1 VSESIVN
8 IVLGKVAEAVNRELE
23 AIEKKIMKSVEQGI
37 GALVTKIENISSR
50 VEALESKVRQI
61 EIDVNNFK
69 TSALEAVAKGFMS
82 INVKAIATELT
93 GELLKVNEKV
103 LTDAVASK
111 VSELVA
117 ISKDASESVKRV
129 ADASQQIV
137 EYYKALAEF
146 SKTVEALRNSVS
158 GLNDAVDELRKSIK
172 DARDATNEIRD
183 KLNSFEKS
191 AKESLTEI
199 SRRLDTVNASI
210 SDLMIARPP
219 QQQQQQEQ
227 QL

>member
-1 VSESIVN
+1 MSESIVS
-8 IVLGKVAEAVNRELE
+8 IVLEKVTEAVNRELE
-23 AIEKKIMKSVEQGI
+23 AIEKKITKSVEQGLTAI
-37 GALVTKIENISSR
+37 AAKIENISSR

-69 TSALEAVAKGFMS
+69 TSALEAVAKGFIS

-117 ISKDASESVKRV
+117 ISKDASESIKRV
-129 ADASQQIV
+129 ADASQQIA

-146 SKTVEALRNSVS
+146 SKAVEALRNGVS

-191 AKESLTEI
+191 AKESLAEI
-199 SRRLDTVNASI
+199 SRRIDAVNASI

-219 QQQQQQEQ
+219 QQQQ
-227 QL
+227 L

>member
-1 VSESIVN
+1 VSIV
-8 IVLGKVAEAVNRELE
+8 LEKVTEAVNRELE
-23 AIEKKIMKSVEQGI
+23 AIEKKITKSVEQGLTAI
-37 GALVTKIENISSR
+37 AAKIENISSR

-69 TSALEAVAKGFMS
+69 TSALEAVAKGFIS

-117 ISKDASESVKRV
+117 ISKDASESIKRV
-129 ADASQQIV
+129 ADASQQIA

-146 SKTVEALRNSVS
+146 SKAVEALRNGVS

-191 AKESLTEI
+191 AKESLAEI
-199 SRRLDTVNASI
+199 SRRIDAVNASI

-219 QQQQQQEQ
+219 QQQQ
-227 QL
+227 L

>member
-1 VSESIVN
+1 MSESIVS
-8 IVLGKVAEAVNRELE
+8 IVLEKVAEAVNRELE
-23 AIEKKIMKSVEQGI
+23 AIEKKIVKSAEQGLTAI
-37 GALVTKIENISSR
+37 AAKIENISSR

-61 EIDVNNFK
+61 EIDVNSFK

-82 INVKAIATELT
+82 INAKAIATELA

-103 LTDAVASK
+103 LADAVESK

-117 ISKDASESVKRV
+117 VSKGASESVKRV

-137 EYYKALAEF
+137 EYCKALAEF
-146 SKTVEALRNSVS
+146 SKAVEALRNSVS

-172 DARDATNEIRD
+172 DARDAANEIRD

-191 AKESLTEI
+191 TKESLAEI
-199 SRRLDTVNASI
+199 SRRLDAVNASI
-210 SDLMIARPP
+210 SDLMSDLMVARPP
-219 QQQQQQEQ
+219 QQQQQ
-227 QL
+227 L

>member
-1 VSESIVN
+1 VSIV
-8 IVLGKVAEAVNRELE
+8 LEKVTEAVNRELE
-23 AIEKKIMKSVEQGI
+23 AIEKKITKSVEQGLTAI
-37 GALVTKIENISSR
+37 AAKIENISSR

-69 TSALEAVAKGFMS
+69 TSALEAVAKGFIS

-117 ISKDASESVKRV
+117 ISKDASESIKRV
-129 ADASQQIV
+129 ADASQQIA

-146 SKTVEALRNSVS
+146 SKAVEALRNGVS

-191 AKESLTEI
+191 AKESLAEI
-199 SRRLDTVNASI
+199 SRRIDAVNASI

-219 QQQQQQEQ
+219 QQQQQ
-227 QL
+227 L

>member
-1 VSESIVN
+1 VSESIVS
-8 IVLGKVAEAVNRELE
+8 IVLEKVTEAVNRELE
-23 AIEKKIMKSVEQGI
+23 AIEKKITKSVEQGLTAI
-37 GALVTKIENISSR
+37 AAKIENISSR

-69 TSALEAVAKGFMS
+69 TSALEAVAKGFIS

-117 ISKDASESVKRV
+117 ISKDASESIKRV
-129 ADASQQIV
+129 ADASQQIA

-146 SKTVEALRNSVS
+146 SKAVEALRNGVS

-191 AKESLTEI
+191 AKESLAEI
-199 SRRLDTVNASI
+199 SRRIDAVNASI

-219 QQQQQQEQ
+219 QQQQ
-227 QL
+227 L